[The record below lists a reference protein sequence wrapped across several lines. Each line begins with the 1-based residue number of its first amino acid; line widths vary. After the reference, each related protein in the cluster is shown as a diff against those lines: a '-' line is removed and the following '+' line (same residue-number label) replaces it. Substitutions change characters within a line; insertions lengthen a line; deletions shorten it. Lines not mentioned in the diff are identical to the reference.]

1 MKMENRK
8 KRNGFVLR
16 RIAGE
21 AVIVGES
28 LELIDFDSIVSLNAS
43 AAYVWEALADAPFD
57 EGTVA
62 RLLTARY
69 DVDADTAR
77 ADARELL
84 DSWLEAGIIE
94 NE

>member
-1 MKMENRK
+1 MKK
-8 KRNGFVLR
+8 KKGFVLR

-28 LELIDFDSIVSLNAS
+28 LELVDFDSIVSLNAS
-43 AAYVWEALADAPFD
+43 AAYVWEALGDAPFD
-57 EGTVA
+57 ADTVA
-62 RLLTARY
+62 RLLTDCY
-69 DVDADTAR
+69 DVDAATAR

-84 DSWLEAGIIE
+84 DGWLEAGIIG